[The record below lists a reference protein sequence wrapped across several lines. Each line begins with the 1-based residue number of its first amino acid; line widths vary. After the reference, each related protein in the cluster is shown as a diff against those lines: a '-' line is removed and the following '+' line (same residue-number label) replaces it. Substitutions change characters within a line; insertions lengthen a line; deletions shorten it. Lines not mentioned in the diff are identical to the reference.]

1 MPQIH
6 IKLNSTTHKKLLK
19 KAKEFNYSIQ
29 EFVERSLM
37 TVAEE
42 SQPYF
47 AFKRTESEDKDYKF
61 TFIDLFAGIGGIRL
75 AFEKHGGKCV
85 FSSEWD
91 RWCQRTYF
99 ENFGEMP
106 QGDINKIKP
115 DEIHEHD
122 ILTAGFPCQPFSIA
136 GVSKK
141 KSLGREHG
149 FKDKAQGTLF
159 FRIAEILEAKRP
171 KAFMLENVKNLR
183 SHDGGN
189 TFRVIEGTLKEL
201 GYHVFPDVIDAAY
214 YVPQHRERL
223 FIVGFD
229 RKVFREIPDF
239 TFPAPPRKK
248 FTLNRILEKRVD
260 RKYILSDHLWQY
272 LQDYAEKHRQKGNGF
287 GYGLFDASSVARTL
301 SARYYKDG
309 SEILIKV
316 PNSNP
321 RRLTPRECARLMGYD
336 DSFKIPVSDTQAYK
350 QFGNSVAV
358 PVVSAVAEI
367 LVATCLPFL
376 SDQKNQNNL

>member
-1 MPQIH
+1 MAQIH
-6 IKLNSTTHKKLLK
+6 IKLNDETHRKLCR
-19 KAKEFNYSIQ
+19 KARKYNYSIQ
-29 EFVERSLM
+29 EFVEKSLM
-37 TVAEE
+37 RVAED
-42 SQPYF
+42 SAPFF
-47 AFKRTESEDKDYKF
+47 AFRDPNRENRDHKF
-61 TFIDLFAGIGGIRL
+61 TFIDLFAGIGGIRK
-75 AFEKHGGKCV
+75 AFEGHGGKCV

-91 RWCQRTYF
+91 NWCQKTYF

-106 QGDINKIKP
+106 HGDINEIKHEEVP
-115 DEIHEHD
+115 DHD

-141 KSLGREHG
+141 NSLGREHG

-159 FRIAEILEAKRP
+159 FRIAEILDKKRP
-171 KAFMLENVKNLR
+171 KAFMLENVKNLK

-201 GYHVFPDVIDAAY
+201 GYHVFSDVIDAAH

-229 RKVFREIPDF
+229 SKMFRQVPLFSFPSRPKRKV
-239 TFPAPPRKK
+239 
-248 FTLNRILEKRVD
+248 TLNRILEKKVD

-287 GYGLFDASSVARTL
+287 GYGLFDGNDVARTL

-316 PNSNP
+316 PGSNP

-336 DSFKIPVSDTQAYK
+336 DSFRIPVSDTQAYK

-358 PVVSAVAEI
+358 PVVSAVARV
-367 LVATCLPFL
+367 LVDTCLPVIPNRKA
-376 SDQKNQNNL
+376 SK